1 MQISDRGV
9 RFVERHEG
17 FVKRAYRDPVGI
29 WTIGTGFTSRSKTT
43 LRYLGKIKPGMTIT
57 RTKNAEMLKAAFRDE
72 YGPPIVK
79 GMPGAKQHEF
89 DAGCSLGFNCGSVR
103 AMKWSWA
110 RIWRAANKQT
120 TYEERAA
127 GKKLAA
133 AKLRVT
139 ARTAR
144 GRLLRGLV
152 RRRKEE
158 ADLLEYGNYGDGGGH
173 EAVMAKYRMISEAQK
188 LLNKHGFG
196 PIAVDGKDG
205 PRTLAAVLK
214 FQESHPDLTN
224 DGVIGS
230 ATLAQ
235 LRRRTIAKQ
244 DGATSLVVGT
254 GGTAALVVA
263 NNYFGQWVFFGLAAL
278 LCCGIA
284 YVVWTNRTEII
295 HKANQVRRKVVD

>member
-9 RFVERHEG
+9 KFVERHEG
-17 FVKRAYRDPVGI
+17 FVRRAYRDPVGI

-43 LRYLGKIKPGMTIT
+43 LKYLGKIKPGMTIT
-57 RTKNAEMLKAAFRDE
+57 RAKNAEMLKAAFRDE

-79 GMPGAKQHEF
+79 GMPGAAQHEF

-103 AMKWSWA
+103 AMRWSWA
-110 RIWRAANKQT
+110 KLWRAGNK
-120 TYEERAA
+120 
-127 GKKLAA
+127 KKAA

-139 ARTAR
+139 ATTAR
-144 GRLLRGLV
+144 GRRLRGLV

-158 ADLLEYGNYGDGGGH
+158 ADLLEHARYGDSGKAGGRSTKL
-173 EAVMAKYRMISEAQK
+173 AKAAKSKMVAEAQG

-196 PIAVDGKDG
+196 PLVVDGDDG
-205 PRTLAAVLK
+205 PKTIAAVLK

-235 LRRRTIAKQ
+235 LRRRTMAKQ
-244 DGATSLVVGT
+244 DTATSLVVGT

-263 NNYFGQWVFFGLAAL
+263 NNYLGQLVFFGLVAL
-278 LCCGIA
+278 LCCGVA

-295 HKANQVRRKVVD
+295 HGVNQARRKVVD